1 MKTSVPPAGSLPP
14 EVIPPTRAT
23 KADDKERAMDSLE
36 ALTTQVLGSGDA
48 RGIAALSAHAD
59 PRVRYAVAFYLGGR
73 DDEAAESMLIA
84 LSADPDRD
92 VRDWATF
99 ALGSLQTADS
109 AALREALVVRLTD
122 PDDEIRGEAILGLAR
137 RRDERAV
144 SAVLAELRAT
154 ASSLAIE
161 AAGELAREIF
171 LPELERLR
179 PGNAGDSSLAE
190 AIGRCRPG
198 PGRG

>member
-1 MKTSVPPAGSLPP
+1 MKTTVLPAGLPTP
-14 EVIPPTRAT
+14 EVIPPQCLGV
-23 KADDKERAMDSLE
+23 DVLG
-36 ALTTQVLGSGDA
+36 QLGSGGA
-48 RGIAALSAHAD
+48 GAIAALSAHAD

-73 DDEAAESMLIA
+73 DDEAAESVLIT
-84 LSADPDRD
+84 LTADPDRD

-109 AALREALVVRLTD
+109 AALREALVARTTD

-154 ASSLAIE
+154 ASSLAVE

-179 PGNAGDSSLAE
+179 TGNAGDSTLAE